1 MLTDKILSNTK
12 DYLKTN
18 KYQKYRNNEDENDNL
33 YYLLCYIFFKKNFDF
48 TTYSTDFFKR
58 SLKSALKQLSNEEG
72 ILPHEAQFV
81 SGLIR
86 LKNEKLFVSIF
97 FFIIEVKVS
106 NFLFSRLT
114 NFSNKRPNY

>member
-1 MLTDKILSNTK
+1 MRMRAIIYSTSFV
-12 DYLKTN
+12 
-18 KYQKYRNNEDENDNL
+18 
-33 YYLLCYIFFKKNFDF
+33 IFFFNKNFDF
-48 TTYSTDFFKR
+48 TTYSTDYFKR

-81 SGLIR
+81 SGLIK

-97 FFIIEVKVS
+97 FSIIEVKVS

-114 NFSNKRPNY
+114 NFSNKRPKLLITLNYLC